1 MKSAK
6 LYILALSFISLSR
19 SVSLNVIARGLFLL
33 PFILLIIISFFQ
45 FNQKLKELFLHS
57 FLILAL
63 IYAPPPSDKI
73 CFSPFKHDNVN
84 ETDYKKLHDAGLP
97 NTIGKGKMGMYPQLF
112 QKKYLGFEFIKR
124 QQKQDDFVSLIFL
137 IIKISFSLLAIISL
151 IKLGYSSKVRL
162 TRLREI
168 EESFLYEKY
177 RFNVLTDKF
186 DDLFSSEGEQRF
198 MKDQDQII
206 SRDIIRVI
214 WR

>member
-1 MKSAK
+1 MSKSFYK
-6 LYILALSFISLSR
+6 NSIF
-19 SVSLNVIARGLFLL
+19 
-33 PFILLIIISFFQ
+33 
-45 FNQKLKELFLHS
+45 
-57 FLILAL
+57 
-63 IYAPPPSDKI
+63 
-73 CFSPFKHDNVN
+73 
-84 ETDYKKLHDAGLP
+84 YKK
-97 NTIGKGKMGMYPQLF
+97 F
-112 QKKYLGFEFIKR
+112 LGSVFIKR
-124 QQKQDDFVSLIFL
+124 QQKEDDFVSLIFL

-151 IKLGYSSKVRL
+151 FKLGYSSKVRF

-168 EESFLYEKY
+168 EDSFLYEQY

>member
-1 MKSAK
+1 MIYSVKYRVINLSKSFYK
-6 LYILALSFISLSR
+6 NSIFI
-19 SVSLNVIARGLFLL
+19 
-33 PFILLIIISFFQ
+33 
-45 FNQKLKELFLHS
+45 
-57 FLILAL
+57 
-63 IYAPPPSDKI
+63 
-73 CFSPFKHDNVN
+73 
-84 ETDYKKLHDAGLP
+84 
-97 NTIGKGKMGMYPQLF
+97 
-112 QKKYLGFEFIKR
+112 KKYFGTVFLKR
-124 QQKQDDFVSLIFL
+124 QQKQDNFVSLIFL

-177 RFNVLTDKF
+177 RFNLLTDKF
-186 DDLFSSEGEQRF
+186 DYLFSSEGEQRF

>member
-1 MKSAK
+1 MSKS
-6 LYILALSFISLSR
+6 F
-19 SVSLNVIARGLFLL
+19 
-33 PFILLIIISFFQ
+33 
-45 FNQKLKELFLHS
+45 
-57 FLILAL
+57 
-63 IYAPPPSDKI
+63 
-73 CFSPFKHDNVN
+73 
-84 ETDYKKLHDAGLP
+84 YK
-97 NTIGKGKMGMYPQLF
+97 NSIFY
-112 QKKYLGFEFIKR
+112 KKYLGTLFIKR
-124 QQKQDDFVSLIFL
+124 QQKRDNFVSLIFL

-162 TRLREI
+162 TRFREI

-177 RFNVLTDKF
+177 RYNVLSSRF